1 MTRLHRTPRFKTRLL
16 GCKTIAWV
24 VFLFSNFNLP
34 MTRVGVSQ
42 LLSAQLFLSCETPS
56 RDGSNTSLFIYT
68 KVDAVRYSF
77 LGAAP
82 APSRSK
88 TLLFFIFFYRAPR
101 QGPLPFFPL
110 QPSFT
115 SNQFSLHLQKHRTYI
130 YLLCLLHTL
139 TIYFNAYITSAEF
152 VLTDFCLPLIWAL
165 WVCGESSGAAS
176 TFRVSGLSGQKTS
189 LQDHVGVT
197 KFCRVL
203 FILSYEKSRSRLV
216 QSSIY

>member
-1 MTRLHRTPRFKTRLL
+1 
-16 GCKTIAWV
+16 
-24 VFLFSNFNLP
+24 

-68 KVDAVRYSF
+68 KVGAVRYSF

-88 TLLFFIFFYRAPR
+88 TLLFFITISLVR
-101 QGPLPFFPL
+101 QDRVPLPFFPL

-152 VLTDFCLPLIWAL
+152 VLTGFCLPLIWAL
-165 WVCGESSGAAS
+165 
-176 TFRVSGLSGQKTS
+176 
-189 LQDHVGVT
+189 
-197 KFCRVL
+197 
-203 FILSYEKSRSRLV
+203 
-216 QSSIY
+216 